1 MLMQKLFLLNFGV
14 NAELSYCRDNWK
26 STQSGKENEIAVLND
41 CPFIMTT
48 ALLWGKS
55 KNFR

>member
-1 MLMQKLFLLNFGV
+1 MQKLFLLNFGV

-41 CPFIMTT
+41 CPLIMPT